1 MRNFLNAMTD
11 IGDTIGER
19 SRKDEVKVSLKKI
32 SGISKED
39 ELIVNVIIRR
49 TVAYQR
55 KGVVSF

>member
-1 MRNFLNAMTD
+1 MTD